1 MDMRCR
7 RWLWFAVFL
16 VAVFLISVTARVS
29 IARAQSA
36 KPVTLTVDLPD
47 RPAVGA
53 TLFEEKSCARCH
65 SIGGEG
71 KGGVG
76 PDLGRIV
83 FFGDVL
89 DLGGSFWNHAPV
101 MRQKM
106 AALKITSPTLTADQT
121 ANLIAYLTAFRY
133 YDTQVREAGNPA
145 LGSMV
150 FIKKGCAACH
160 APGPERKAEGPDL
173 KKYRGRYA
181 PIVFTQAL
189 WNHSPAMTKAMQ
201 GKGMPP
207 PAFSGREMTDLAAYL
222 QVGLAPG
229 APDPVVFEPGSPKR
243 GRELFVSKACVTCH
257 AIAGQGGTGGP
268 DLGTRGRAMARS
280 VPEIAG
286 VMWNHSQQMT
296 AAFAR
301 RDIARPTFS
310 GQEMADVIAYLYFV
324 NYANVRGTPFRGGQ
338 IFSAKC
344 ASCHTLGKSAI
355 GPDLLT
361 AKDLD
366 QPIGIIASMW
376 NHAAAMESQS
386 SRRGRAWPRLERGE
400 TADLAAFLISRRAE
414 ATKQP

>member
-1 MDMRCR
+1 M
-7 RWLWFAVFL
+7 
-16 VAVFLISVTARVS
+16 
-29 IARAQSA
+29 
-36 KPVTLTVDLPD
+36 TLTVELPD
-47 RPAVGA
+47 PPSVGA
-53 TLFEEKSCARCH
+53 TLFQEKSCARCH
-65 SIGGEG
+65 SIAGEG
-71 KGGVG
+71 KGGIG

-106 AALKITSPTLTADQT
+106 AALKIAAPTLTADQA
-121 ANLIAYLTAFRY
+121 ANLVAYLTAFRY

-150 FIKKGCAACH
+150 FVKKGCAACH
-160 APGPERKAEGPDL
+160 QPGPERKAEGPDL

-189 WNHSPAMTKAMQ
+189 WNHSPAMTKAMRD
-201 GKGMPP
+201 KGVPQP
-207 PAFSGREMTDLAAYL
+207 VFTGREMTDLAAYL
-222 QVGLAPG
+222 QVGLAAG

-243 GRELFVSKACVTCH
+243 GRDLFVSKGCATCH
-257 AIAGQGGTGGP
+257 AIAGQGGSGGP

-280 VPEIAG
+280 VPEIASL
-286 VMWNHSQQMT
+286 MWNHSQQMT
-296 AAFAR
+296 TEFAR
-301 RDIARPTFS
+301 RDIARPIFS

-355 GPDLLT
+355 GPDLL
-361 AKDLD
+361 AAQGLD

-376 NHAAAMESQS
+376 NHAAAMESQA
-386 SRRGRAWPRLERGE
+386 SRRGRTLPRLERGE
-400 TADLAAFLISRRAE
+400 TADLAAYLISRRAE
-414 ATKQP
+414 ARKQP